1 MFTEDAQWT
10 CSSINTKVVS
20 AVSLSKG
27 KKLIAPFLFSSL
39 IKWFK
44 IMMFTISE
52 CLLLIFFF
60 DGFGFTQPKS
70 LATFCPKKAFQDK

>member
-1 MFTEDAQWT
+1 MGSSSINNKGLSFLILCDHYLMFTEDAQWT
-10 CSSINTKVVS
+10 CSSISTKVVS

-44 IMMFTISE
+44 IMMFTIS
-52 CLLLIFFF
+52 
-60 DGFGFTQPKS
+60 
-70 LATFCPKKAFQDK
+70 